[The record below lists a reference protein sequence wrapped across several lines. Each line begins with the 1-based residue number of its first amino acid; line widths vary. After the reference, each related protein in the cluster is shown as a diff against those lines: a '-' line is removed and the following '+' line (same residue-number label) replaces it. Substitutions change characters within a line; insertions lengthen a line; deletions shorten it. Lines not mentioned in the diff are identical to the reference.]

1 LDRPKPPCL
10 AIGGKLLPRAVRD
23 ILNRSEAGVMTPE
36 TAVAAITSTGARA
49 FPRQIAEPTIPNLL
63 FLAHNGI
70 PSGVRVPSLG
80 SIA

>member
-1 LDRPKPPCL
+1 
-10 AIGGKLLPRAVRD
+10 
-23 ILNRSEAGVMTPE
+23 MTPE